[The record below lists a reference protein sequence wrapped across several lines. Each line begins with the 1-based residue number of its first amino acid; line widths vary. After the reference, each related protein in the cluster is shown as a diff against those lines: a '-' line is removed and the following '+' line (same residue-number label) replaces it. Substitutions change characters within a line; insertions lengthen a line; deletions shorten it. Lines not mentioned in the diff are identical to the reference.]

1 MFEVGFIEILLI
13 SILALVVL
21 GPEKL
26 PKVARQVGHWM
37 GRARAMARQ
46 FREQLDEEAI
56 FEESAK
62 RPNTSSAPNYSAS
75 GSTAQATM
83 NPAPAASPAPAAT
96 PAPTTPASASV
107 EEDESSYYPPDHHA
121 NPNYQSPDA
130 PQPAQSD
137 WVSPSDTPPK
147 P

>member
-62 RPNTSSAPNYSAS
+62 RQNTSSAPNYSAS

-83 NPAPAASPAPAAT
+83 NPAPAASPAPAA
-96 PAPTTPASASV
+96 TPASASV

>member
-56 FEESAK
+56 LDDAK
-62 RPNTSSAPNYSAS
+62 PRPHKPTSTPNYSTTGSAAS
-75 GSTAQATM
+75 A
-83 NPAPAASPAPAAT
+83 APA
-96 PAPTTPASASV
+96 TTPATAEPISAAPQT
-107 EEDESSYYPPDHHA
+107 EEDESSYYPPDHHSH
-121 NPNYQSPDA
+121 PNYTAEDA
-130 PQPAQSD
+130 VAPAQSD
-137 WVSPSDTPPK
+137 WINPSDGTTK
-147 P
+147 S

>member
-56 FEESAK
+56 LDDVKPRPPKATISTSAAAE
-62 RPNTSSAPNYSAS
+62 P
-75 GSTAQATM
+75 STPVPQ
-83 NPAPAASPAPAAT
+83 S
-96 PAPTTPASASV
+96 

-121 NPNYQSPDA
+121 SPNYSADEA
-130 PQPAQSD
+130 AAPAQSD
-137 WVSPSDTPPK
+137 WINPSDGTTK
-147 P
+147 S